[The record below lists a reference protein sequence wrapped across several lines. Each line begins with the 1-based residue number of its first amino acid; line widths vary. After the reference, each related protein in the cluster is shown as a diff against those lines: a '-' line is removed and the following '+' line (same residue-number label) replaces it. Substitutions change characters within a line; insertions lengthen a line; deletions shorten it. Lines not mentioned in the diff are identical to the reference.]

1 MQLGN
6 AEPGL
11 EDNGA
16 PTHKPA
22 PLSSGTRDAFLFVCF
37 ESEFL
42 YKKRPQAGSGR
53 RLPGPPAAASRAAT
67 RHPTSRAF
75 GVMGRRPSRGPLWAS
90 EAVGPAHV
98 AGGPGHPHRQPPHKG
113 GQGKPRTPQLPRGP
127 RAQRGRR
134 KVPEPARL
142 VGEGRGEG
150 NADPRARRVAA
161 GTPTPLGSSIQSS
174 LPAPETSAPE
184 FGCPSRGQRDR
195 DPTPLTRGRHFL
207 AFLLV
212 LSTSVSLS
220 RSP

>member
-1 MQLGN
+1 MIKSMPPKGSVGPTRSKGRGGFRPLSPPGC

-16 PTHKPA
+16 PTHTPG
-22 PLSSGTRDAFLFVCF
+22 PLSSDICDAFLFVCF

-42 YKKRPQAGSGR
+42 FKKRPQAGSGR
-53 RLPGPPAAASRAAT
+53 RGYRGHRPRLLEPLAT

-75 GVMGRRPSRGPLWAS
+75 GVMGPRPSRGPLWAS

-113 GQGKPRTPQLPRGP
+113 GQGGPRTPQLPRGP

-150 NADPRARRVAA
+150 NAGP
-161 GTPTPLGSSIQSS
+161 PSSSGGGGNS
-174 LPAPETSAPE
+174 N
-184 FGCPSRGQRDR
+184 PSRQLHSVIPATPRD
-195 DPTPLTRGRHFL
+195 
-207 AFLLV
+207 
-212 LSTSVSLS
+212 
-220 RSP
+220 